1 MATKIWAATVATIS
15 DKWSVANR
23 WTPSAPVTND
33 QIIIGNTTQTGAF
46 TVTEDVTLTIA
57 SLTMAGNHKSNQ
69 TTTLSVTQPAAL
81 TVTGPINL
89 GADSF
94 INGTGTLIAN
104 GAISGAGTIIASNGG
119 VLDIAGTGSIVS
131 GVVLNFDVSS
141 SLASTLRLDLSG
153 GVTSAANIKLNN
165 ASQVLDVGP
174 STKLTISAQETIA
187 KGTLRLSGGT
197 VTDALGIIVGGQGA
211 AGNIVGHGTL
221 AADVSSGGAKATVN
235 SLTAS
240 GGMLEVTGAFGQGLG
255 GTLLG
260 VIDST
265 SASILKFDSTA
276 VLAQPIVIN
285 NALQTLEI
293 GALGAVTITGLEL
306 VTNGTIK
313 MDGGSLTDTS
323 GTIIDTA
330 ATLVGK
336 GLVTASTPLSGD
348 GTVKA
353 SGGTLELGSDL
364 STSTTTFDVDT
375 ANGSI
380 LRIDGSVGAVVTLG
394 FLGASG
400 VLELA
405 DVSGGVLQG
414 FNGKIAGLNVG
425 PSATTAS
432 NEINIQAP
440 VTKAV
445 LSGSTITVFNGAS
458 SVATLALSAA
468 PTPGAYAV
476 VVADATL
483 GGSDVFLSNQP
494 PPAPT
499 TLVLAPVSDSGT
511 KGDNLTKV
519 VTPTITGSGLAGD
532 TITLLD
538 GAAPVGSTT
547 VGVGGKWSITAAKL
561 TEGLNVISA
570 TQTDAFGNTSAASAL
585 LNITL
590 DTKAPAVPAI
600 TKVGPAGIAGTAEAK
615 SSIALFD
622 GATRLGGVVTNG
634 TGVWSIPIVLQ
645 TGTHLLTASA
655 TDPAGNIST
664 TSTAVTAVIG
674 SAGDDALSGGPG
686 IVFMRGGAGNDT
698 YTVNNPADVVSET
711 VGQGTADTV
720 LASTNY
726 ALPAGSEVE
735 FLTGAG
741 VSGLTLTGNEFAN
754 TISGTTGNDT
764 LSGGSGND
772 TLNGGGGVDAM
783 TGGAGNDTYIVDN
796 SGDTVVEQA
805 NGGTDQVNTTLN
817 TYTLGNN
824 VENLTFTGTGNFLG
838 TGNALPNVIT
848 GGTGNDTLSSGGGN
862 DTLIGGSGNDTLNGG
877 PGLDTMSGGAGD
889 DTYSVEN
896 VGDTVNELANE
907 GIDQVNTSLASFTL
921 GANVENLKFVGTG
934 NFAGTG
940 NGLANIITGSTGSNT
955 LNGGDGNDVLTGR
968 FGNDTLDGGTGA
980 DTMTGNLGND
990 TYVVDNAGDVV
1001 IEQVNGGVDQV
1012 NTTLNS
1018 YTLGTNI
1025 ENLSFIG
1032 AGDFVGVGNGLANVI
1047 TGSTGN
1053 DTLTGGAGNDAFTFQ
1068 LGFGHD
1074 IISDFDASPAG
1085 GQDHLDISA
1094 LGITTATFGGSV
1106 TVAASGSDTLVTIGV
1121 NSIRL
1126 TGIAAAA
1133 IDTTDFRLA

>member
-33 QIIIGNTTQTGAF
+33 QVIIGNTTQTGAF

-81 TVTGPINL
+81 TVTGAINL

-104 GAISGAGTIIASNGG
+104 GAITGAGTIVASNGG
-119 VLDIAGTGSIVS
+119 VLDIAGSGSIAS
-131 GVVLNFDVSS
+131 GVVLDFDVSS
-141 SLASTLRLDLSG
+141 SLASTLKLDLSG

-165 ASQVLDVGP
+165 ASQVLEVGP
-174 STKLTISAQETIA
+174 STNLKISVQETIA

-240 GGMLEVTGAFGQGLG
+240 GGTLEVTGAFGQGLG

-265 SASILKFDSTA
+265 TGSTLKFDSTA

-293 GALGAVTITGLEL
+293 GALGAVTMTGLEV
-306 VTNGTIK
+306 VTNGTIR

-323 GTIIDTA
+323 GTVIDTA

-348 GTVKA
+348 GTVEA

-364 STSTTTFDVDT
+364 SSSTTAFDVDT
-375 ANGSI
+375 ASGSV
-380 LRIDGSVGAVVTLG
+380 LRIDGSVGAPVTLG
-394 FLGASG
+394 FLGSSG

-405 DVSGGVLQG
+405 DVSGGLLQG

-425 PSATTAS
+425 ASATTAS
-432 NEINIQAP
+432 NEINIQAAA
-440 VTKAV
+440 TKAV
-445 LSGSTITVFNGAS
+445 LSGSTITVFNGAT
-458 SVATLALSAA
+458 SVATLALSSA

-476 VVADATL
+476 LVADATL
-483 GGSDVFLSNQP
+483 GGNDVFLSNQP

-499 TLVLAPVSDSGT
+499 TLVLSPASDSGT

-519 VTPTITGSGLAGD
+519 ATPTFTGSGVVGD
-532 TITLLD
+532 KITLLD

-547 VGVGGKWSITAAKL
+547 VGAGGKWSITATTL

-570 TQTDAFGNTSAASAL
+570 TQSDAFGNTSAASAV

-590 DTKAPAVPAI
+590 DTKAPAVPVI
-600 TKVGPAGIAGTAEAK
+600 TKVGAVVIAGTAEAQA
-615 SSIALFD
+615 SITLFD
-622 GATRLGGVVTNG
+622 GATKLGARVADA
-634 TGVWSIPIVLQ
+634 TGAWTIPIALQ
-645 TGTHLLTASA
+645 TGTHLLTANA
-655 TDPAGNIST
+655 TDAAGNIGA

-674 SAGDDALSGGPG
+674 STGDDALSGGPG

-698 YTVNNPADVVSET
+698 YTVSNSADVVSEIA
-711 VGQGTADTV
+711 GQGTADTV
-720 LASTNY
+720 LTNINY
-726 ALPAGSEVE
+726 ALPAGSEIE
-735 FLTGAG
+735 FLTGTG
-741 VSGLTLTGNEFAN
+741 PSGLTLAGNEFAN
-754 TISGTTGNDT
+754 TIVGTAGNDT
-764 LSGGSGND
+764 LSGGGGSD
-772 TLNGGGGVDAM
+772 TLNGGGGADAM

-796 SGDTVVEQA
+796 SSDTVVEQA

-824 VENLTFTGTGNFLG
+824 VENLTFTGTGNFVG
-838 TGNALPNVIT
+838 TGNTLANVIT
-848 GGTGNDTLSSGGGN
+848 GGTGNDTLSGGSGN
-862 DTLIGGSGNDTLNGG
+862 DTLIGGSGNDALNGG
-877 PGLDTMSGGAGD
+877 SGVDTMTGGAGN
-889 DTYSVEN
+889 DTYSVDN
-896 VGDTVNELANE
+896 AGDTINELVNG
-907 GIDQVNTSLASFTL
+907 GIDQVNTILNSYTL
-921 GANVENLKFVGTG
+921 GANVENLTFIGTG
-934 NFAGTG
+934 NFVGTG
-940 NGLANIITGSTGSNT
+940 NGLANSITGSTGSNT
-955 LNGGDGNDVLTGR
+955 LSGGDGNDVLTGR
-968 FGNDTLDGGTGA
+968 LGNDTLDGGTGA
-980 DTMTGNLGND
+980 DTMAGNFGND
-990 TYVVDNAGDVV
+990 IYVVDNAGDVV
-1001 IEQVNGGVDQV
+1001 IEPVNAGTDQV

-1018 YTLGTNI
+1018 YTLGTNV

-1032 AGDFVGVGNGLANVI
+1032 AGDFVGAGNGLANVI
-1047 TGSTGN
+1047 TGGAGN
-1053 DTLTGGAGNDAFTFQ
+1053 DTLTGGAGTDSFMFQ
-1068 LGFGHD
+1068 VGFGHD
-1074 IISDFDASPAG
+1074 IITDFDANPTG
-1085 GQDHLDISA
+1085 GQDRLDISA
-1094 LGITTATFGGSV
+1094 LGITAATFGGSV
-1106 TVAASGSDTLVTIGV
+1106 TIAAAGSDTLVTIGA

-1126 TGIAAAA
+1126 TGIAPASVDA
-1133 IDTTDFRLA
+1133 TDFRLA